1 MTSLD
6 DLDALAARVDELAR
20 RVAVLED
27 ERAVLDLL
35 TRYGFAV
42 DSGDPGET
50 AVLYATDC
58 IVEIDGD
65 SSIRSAD
72 DMASMVR
79 GARHQSLLPNC
90 AHQMGPFSIRVDG
103 DRATATGYGRVYLH
117 AADGFRIWR
126 VSAGRWELERRDGRW
141 EVTRRWTRAI
151 GSPEAQQLLHD
162 GI

>member
-1 MTSLD
+1 MTST
-6 DLDALAARVDELAR
+6 DALEARVDELAR

-42 DSGDPGET
+42 DSGDAAATGE
-50 AVLYATDC
+50 LYAADT

-65 SSIRSAD
+65 DGIRSRG
-72 DMASMVR
+72 DMEAMVT

-90 AHQMGPFSIRVDG
+90 AHQMGPFSVRVDG
-103 DRATATGYGRVYLH
+103 DRATATGYGRVYLRTEK
-117 AADGFRIWR
+117 GFAIWR
-126 VSAGRWELERRDGRW
+126 VSAGRWELERRGGQW

-151 GSPEAQQLLHD
+151 GSTEAQHLLHD
-162 GI
+162 GL